1 MDTMEHVELSGVSF
15 WLMDCAFNKHIILQY
30 ARDLRHPL
38 TPAERKV
45 WAAVRNRRLGYK
57 IRRQHP
63 ISRFIA
69 DFYCAEAKLVIEI
82 DGDTHAE
89 PAQAEY
95 DAARTA
101 WLEAHGHHVIRFS
114 NREVYENLDGVLEAI
129 REACERLVG
138 SPHPGPLPG
147 GEGGRVA

>member
-1 MDTMEHVELSGVSF
+1 MPDEPRHRT
-15 WLMDCAFNKHIILQY
+15 KPIILQH

-45 WAAVRNRRLGYK
+45 WAAVRNRGLGYK

-129 REACERLVG
+129 REACARFVG
-138 SPHPGPLPG
+138 S
-147 GEGGRVA
+147 

>member
-1 MDTMEHVELSGVSF
+1 MPDESRHRV
-15 WLMDCAFNKHIILQY
+15 KPIILQY

-45 WAAVRNRRLGYK
+45 WAAVRNRGLGYK

-82 DGDTHAE
+82 DGDYHAE

-114 NREVYENLDGVLEAI
+114 NREVYENFDGVLEAI
-129 REACERLVG
+129 REACGRLG
-138 SPHPGPLPG
+138 GYPHPGPLPV
-147 GEGGRVA
+147 GEGEGSA

>member
-1 MDTMEHVELSGVSF
+1 MPDEPRHRV
-15 WLMDCAFNKHIILQY
+15 KPIILQH
-30 ARDLRHPL
+30 ARDLRQPL

-45 WAAVRNRRLGYK
+45 WAAVRNCGLGYK

-69 DFYCAEAKLVIEI
+69 NFYCAEAKLVIEI

-89 PAQAEY
+89 PAQVEY

-114 NREVYENLDGVLEAI
+114 NREVYENLDSVLETI
-129 REACERLVG
+129 REACVRLVG
-138 SPHPGPLPG
+138 S
-147 GEGGRVA
+147 